1 MKNLLLTG
9 FTPFLNHS
17 TNPTEELIRNFEID
31 SNTLNITK
39 WIFPVEYEE
48 VKRQVPV
55 LLEEI
60 SPDYIINLGYASDR
74 FAITPEIAALNYI
87 DSESPDNKG
96 IIIRN
101 SKIVDSAPNAY
112 FTHFNWSRFIN
123 LLKDNNIPSKTS
135 SDAGTYLCNY
145 TSFLFQDC
153 IHQMQL
159 DTKQGFVHIPKM
171 DIKVLN
177 KALHL
182 LIQSLEA

>member
-1 MKNLLLTG
+1 MTWSKSRLVLSSIKRAIKAGALVYWVCPLIEDSENSDLIAVNERYNFLKN
-9 FTPFLNHS
+9 
-17 TNPTEELIRNFEID
+17 NFKEK
-31 SNTLNITK
+31 S
-39 WIFPVEYEE
+39 
-48 VKRQVPV
+48 R
-55 LLEEI
+55 
-60 SPDYIINLGYASDR
+60 INLVKCFKVKDKDSIDKYFHSFLGEGY
-74 FAITPEIAALNYI
+74 E
-87 DSESPDNKG
+87 G

-112 FTHFNWSRFIN
+112 FTHFNWSRFLN

-159 DTKQGFVHIPKM
+159 DTKQGFIHIPKM

-177 KALHL
+177 KALNL